1 MMTDQRQ
8 IRRDIVAGL
17 QSLDCIE
24 AALAKL
30 PESDRKE
37 MQGHVDGLRS
47 TMSSFIKERTSMTQQ
62 VETAVSTTAVP
73 AEEAGSFTQVA
84 RKQLKTMASDARR
97 KGIQLVCEFS
107 PALRSIPFAAGGDI
121 LIGLV
126 QQALDAPITPG
137 RDRHLTVTAS
147 IDECHRL
154 VIGIEDSAEAGR
166 ETYSVRAMG
175 SWRRRIGEL
184 GGELR
189 LRGVPFGNGTTI
201 QAHLPVT
208 NLAA

>member
-1 MMTDQRQ
+1 MKTDQRQ

-30 PESDRKE
+30 PESDRQVL
-37 MQGHVDGLRS
+37 QGHVDGLRT
-47 TMSSFIKERTSMTQQ
+47 TMSSFIKERSCLAQE
-62 VETAVSTTAVP
+62 VETASPTAAMS
-73 AEEAGSFTQVA
+73 AEEVGSFTQVA
-84 RKQLKTMASDARR
+84 RNRLKTMANDARR

-126 QQALDAPITPG
+126 QQALSTPITTG
-137 RDRHLTVTAS
+137 SDRHLTVTAS

-175 SWRRRIGEL
+175 NWRRRIGEL